1 MQTSHSLPSAQLPLF
16 QEAFWASN
24 GAPLLD
30 DVIDSPSSASI
41 EEPAAFSELS
51 LSGLPG
57 HCLTLLAPILRE
69 LSEEQDAR
77 WLTLIAPPA
86 SLTHE
91 WLRRAGLNRER
102 ILLLQAKD
110 NAAALALSCEALR
123 LGRSHTVVSWLE
135 PLSRAARKQLSR
147 AAQLGQ
153 AQSLKF
159 VWVEKTAGDSVQ
171 CRTRGPSSCSISPSA
186 RRPAIC
192 TPTLNM
198 ALATSTCWPCRKFF
212 ASPENSRV
220 TNASS
225 SSARRSTMRPSGI
238 STISRKDVGMTDAL
252 YEDATL

>member
-57 HCLTLLAPILRE
+57 HCLTLL
-69 LSEEQDAR
+69 
-77 WLTLIAPPA
+77 APPA

-153 AQSLKF
+153 AQSLNIRL
-159 VWVEKTAGDSVQ
+159 G
-171 CRTRGPSSCSISPSA
+171 
-186 RRPAIC
+186 
-192 TPTLNM
+192 
-198 ALATSTCWPCRKFF
+198 
-212 ASPENSRV
+212 
-220 TNASS
+220 
-225 SSARRSTMRPSGI
+225 
-238 STISRKDVGMTDAL
+238 
-252 YEDATL
+252 